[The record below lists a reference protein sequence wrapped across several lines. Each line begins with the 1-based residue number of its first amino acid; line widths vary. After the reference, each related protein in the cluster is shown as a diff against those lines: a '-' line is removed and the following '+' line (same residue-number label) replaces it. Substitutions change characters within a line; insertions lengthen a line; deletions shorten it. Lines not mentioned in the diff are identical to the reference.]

1 MMQLMSL
8 TKDHWYCS
16 RVALALLP
24 FVIACGSSPTK
35 PAVSPADTT
44 DAADAADDDKPTS
57 GVAADGDGKK
67 NDTNKSDAGKSGKK
81 DSSEAKSDKK
91 ATADDDDDDKAPT
104 DDSRTTA
111 SVAAVIK
118 ERRKDFKKCY
128 EVVRKDQPDLKGH
141 VILKL
146 VLDGAGVAKKIY
158 IDDESTIRNQ
168 KISDC
173 MIKLART
180 LTYPKSSKGLD
191 KEFQYDFGFN
201 IGQD

>member
-1 MMQLMSL
+1 MMQLMSPTQDFRYL
-8 TKDHWYCS
+8 S

-24 FVIACGSSPTK
+24 FLVACGSSPTK

-44 DAADAADDDKPTS
+44 DAADTADDANPKGDVS
-57 GVAADGDGKK
+57 ADGEGKK
-67 NDTNKSDAGKSGKK
+67 NDSNKSDADKSGKK
-81 DSSEAKSDKK
+81 DSNQQKSDKK
-91 ATADDDDDDKAPT
+91 AAADDDDDDKAPT

-118 ERRKDFKKCY
+118 EQRKDFKKCY
-128 EVVRKDQPDLKGH
+128 EVVRKEQPDLKGH

-201 IGQD
+201 VGQD

>member
-1 MMQLMSL
+1 MMQFMSY
-8 TKDHWYCS
+8 TKDHRYLP

-24 FVIACGSSPTK
+24 FIIACGSSPAK

-44 DAADAADDDKPTS
+44 DAADGADDDKPK
-57 GVAADGDGKK
+57 GDVAEGKK
-67 NDTNKSDAGKSGKK
+67 ADSNKSDADKSDKNE
-81 DSSEAKSDKK
+81 SSEKKSDKK
-91 ATADDDDDDKAPT
+91 AAADDDDDKPPT

-111 SVAAVIK
+111 AVAAVIK

-146 VLDGAGVAKKIY
+146 FLDGAGVAKKIY
-158 IDDESTIRNQ
+158 VDDESSLRNQ
-168 KISDC
+168 KITDC
-173 MIKLART
+173 MIKLAKT

-191 KEFQYDFGFN
+191 KEFEYDFGFN
-201 IGQD
+201 TGQD